1 MKSLRLGILV
11 TKLTPNLFVKSDLSE
26 NQEMSDLGL
35 SDPLPTSQ
43 WPFTYIEIKKAI

>member
-1 MKSLRLGILV
+1 MKSLRLGIHV

-43 WPFTYIEIKKAI
+43 